1 MSHAPIRVGLFL
13 LGVGPSPSG
22 VWTRLRDMVG
32 ALSGETELEL
42 YAAVTSESERDL
54 LALPPERT
62 LLLPPIGLIQRV
74 VHTSRAARAFVSRFD
89 LDVLQVESMPM

>member
-62 LLLPPIGLIQRV
+62 GHRHEADNANHYDNYANRRRP
-74 VHTSRAARAFVSRFD
+74 
-89 LDVLQVESMPM
+89 